1 VKRTLILIAAAVA
14 AATLTADIARGTAS
28 SGPAGLAATAVSTGS
43 SKLGRILVD
52 GRGRTLYLFEK
63 DTRRHSACSGTCATY
78 WPPLLTR
85 ARPKARGKAAA
96 SLLGTIRRAD
106 GTTQV
111 TYAGHP
117 LYRYLPDARPGQ
129 TNGQDSHDF
138 GAGWYVVSPAG
149 KKIETDEPRNK
160 AAEAPRY

>member
-28 SGPAGLAATAVSTGS
+28 ASPAGAAAAAVSTGS

-52 GRGRTLYLFEK
+52 GSGRTLYLFEK
-63 DTRRHSACSGTCATY
+63 DTRRRSACSGTCATY

-85 ARPKARGKAAA
+85 ARPTARGKAAS
-96 SLLGTIRRAD
+96 SLLGTFRRAD

-117 LYRYLPDARPGQ
+117 LYRYLPDVRPGQ

>member
-1 VKRTLILIAAAVA
+1 VRRTLILIAAAVA
-14 AATLTADIARGTAS
+14 AATLTADIARGTSSSRPSGVAAAS
-28 SGPAGLAATAVSTGS
+28 VSTGS
-43 SKLGRILVD
+43 STLGRILVD
-52 GRGRTLYLFEK
+52 SRGRTLYLFEK
-63 DTRRHSACSGTCATY
+63 DTRRRSACAGTCATY

-85 ARPKARGKAAA
+85 GRPTARGKAAA

-138 GAGWYVVSPAG
+138 GAGWYVLSPG
-149 KKIETDEPRNK
+149 GRKIEADESSTK
-160 AAEAPRY
+160 APEAPRY